1 RRRHTRSKRD
11 WSSDV
16 CSSDLQKKRRGSF
29 SSSIL
34 NRSLHSRSIP
44 IHPCHSNHLHPAFRS
59 HYLFLVLFLVPFLAL
74 FHFLSRYS
82 SLCLRNFCLAYL
94 GLLLFSFRFLC
105 FALSFCFFPLFSR
118 FFPLSVVPYFALF
131 FRLAFLGLLLFF
143 FLFLCFALY
152 FFFFPLFS
160 RSFPLS
166 VVLFFALFL
175 SVVFLV
181 TVVRYSFSLAFL
193 FYRYYDCCPIDDYY
207 FVHPKFRYSSV
218 RKEEKNYPP
227 VLYRVMF
234 Y

>member
-1 RRRHTRSKRD
+1 
-11 WSSDV
+11 
-16 CSSDLQKKRRGSF
+16 
-29 SSSIL
+29 
-34 NRSLHSRSIP
+34 SRSIP

-82 SLCLRNFCLAYL
+82 SLCLRNFRLAYL

-105 FALSFCFFPLFSR
+105 FAHYFCFFH
-118 FFPLSVVPYFALF
+118 
-131 FRLAFLGLLLFF
+131 
-143 FLFLCFALY
+143 
-152 FFFFPLFS
+152 LFS

-166 VVLFFALFL
+166 VVPYFALFL

>member
-82 SLCLRNFCLAYL
+82 SLCLRNFRLAYL

-105 FALSFCFFPLFSR
+105 FAHYFC
-118 FFPLSVVPYFALF
+118 
-131 FRLAFLGLLLFF
+131 
-143 FLFLCFALY
+143 
-152 FFFFPLFS
+152 FFPLFS

-166 VVLFFALFL
+166 VVPYFALFL

-193 FYRYYDCCPIDDYY
+193 FYRYYDCCPIDD
-207 FVHPKFRYSSV
+207 
-218 RKEEKNYPP
+218 
-227 VLYRVMF
+227 
-234 Y
+234 

>member
-82 SLCLRNFCLAYL
+82 SLCFRFFCLSFLGLFLFFFSFLSLFHFFCRYSSLCLRYFRLSYL

-105 FALSFCFFPLFSR
+105 FAHYFC
-118 FFPLSVVPYFALF
+118 
-131 FRLAFLGLLLFF
+131 
-143 FLFLCFALY
+143 
-152 FFFFPLFS
+152 FFPLFS

-166 VVLFFALFL
+166 VVPYFALFL

-193 FYRYYDCCPIDDYY
+193 FY
-207 FVHPKFRYSSV
+207 
-218 RKEEKNYPP
+218 
-227 VLYRVMF
+227 
-234 Y
+234 

>member
-1 RRRHTRSKRD
+1 II
-11 WSSDV
+11 
-16 CSSDLQKKRRGSF
+16 QKKRRGSF

-74 FHFLSRYS
+74 FHFLFRYS
-82 SLCLRNFCLAYL
+82 SLSLLIFRLAYL

-105 FALSFCFFPLFSR
+105 FAHYFCFFPLFSLS
-118 FFPLSVVPYFALF
+118 FPLSVVPY
-131 FRLAFLGLLLFF
+131 
-143 FLFLCFALY
+143 
-152 FFFFPLFS
+152 
-160 RSFPLS
+160 
-166 VVLFFALFL
+166 FALFL